1 LNTNCLKV
9 TQKWIAETKGTKFID
24 VNSLIWAWSQ
34 EVGWKGKIIKINGKE
49 FDAIEA
55 HQEQFG

>member
-9 TQKWIAETKGTKFID
+9 TQKWIAEKKGTKFIH

-34 EVGWKGKIIKINGKE
+34 EAGWKGKIIKINGKE

>member
-1 LNTNCLKV
+1 MIV
-9 TQKWIAETKGTKFID
+9 ETKGTKFID

-34 EVGWKGKIIKINGKE
+34 EVGWKGNIIKMNGKE

-55 HQEQFG
+55 CQEQVE

>member
-1 LNTNCLKV
+1 LLK
-9 TQKWIAETKGTKFID
+9 KKGTKFIH

-34 EVGWKGKIIKINGKE
+34 EAGWKGKIIKINGKE